1 MNDLVIS
8 AVEAIPL
15 KIYGDTHF
23 AISEGRANAHF
34 AVLLILKTDDENIYG
49 FSEVACAPPGKPEEI
64 PGEIISAVENF
75 IGPALLGTK
84 TTHLNQAMQLVQ
96 KSIKGKNW
104 TKAAT
109 NVALHDLWAKSQ
121 NQSLLTMLGGEV
133 KSRIPVIGDVIGIM
147 SPDAM
152 AEIAAHQVAMGITT
166 LKIKVG
172 ETITA
177 DFDRV
182 NAVRQAV
189 GDDVSIRVDAN
200 DHYVVAEAVTLINKI
215 EDCMIEHIEQP
226 IGRFDLLGMR
236 NLKKKVCIPI
246 ATDDMVASVEDAMN
260 VIRLDATDRIKIK
273 VTKHG
278 LTNARAIAKMARA
291 AGLEV
296 ILGHVF
302 QTGLGAVAEAN
313 LAASCGE
320 IRCVNEIGSLGP
332 IGVKDDLI
340 SESLRDEAG
349 YMKIPT
355 GPGLGVTL
363 DWSTVDKYRYDTNGK
378 F

>member
-1 MNDLVIS
+1 MSDLVIS

-15 KIYGDTHF
+15 KIFGDTHF

-49 FSEVACAPPGKPEEI
+49 FSEIACAPPGKPEEI
-64 PGEIISAVENF
+64 PGEVVSAIENY
-75 IGPALLGTK
+75 IGPALVGTK
-84 TTHLNQAMQLVQ
+84 STHLNQAMQLVH

-121 NQSLLTMLGGEV
+121 KQPLLTMLGGEV

-152 AEIAAHQVAMGITT
+152 AEVAAHQVRDGIKT

-172 ETITA
+172 ETVAA
-177 DFDRV
+177 DVDRV
-182 NAVRQAV
+182 RAVRQAV

-200 DHYVVAEAVTLINKI
+200 DHYVVAEAVSLINKI
-215 EDCMIEHIEQP
+215 EDCMIEHVEQP
-226 IGRFDLLGMR
+226 IGRFDLLGMK
-236 NLKKKVCIPI
+236 NLRKKVSIPI
-246 ATDDMVASVEDAMN
+246 TTDDMVASVEDAMN
-260 VIRLDATDRIKIK
+260 VIRLDATDRIKVK

-278 LTNARAIAKMARA
+278 LTDARAIAKMARA

-302 QTGLGAVAEAN
+302 QTGLGAVAEAH
-313 LAASCGE
+313 LAASCAE

-340 SESLRDEAG
+340 AESLRKEAG
-349 YMKIPT
+349 YMEIPK

-363 DWSTVDKYRYDTNGK
+363 DWLTVDKYRYD
-378 F
+378 FRDI

>member
-1 MNDLVIS
+1 MGDLVIS

-15 KIYGDTHF
+15 KISGDTHF

-34 AVLLILKTDDENIYG
+34 AVLLILRTDDENIYG
-49 FSEVACAPPGKPEEI
+49 FSEIACAPPGKPEEI
-64 PGEIISAVENF
+64 PGEIFSSIENY
-75 IGPALLGTK
+75 IRPALLGTK
-84 TTHLNQAMQLVQ
+84 ATHLNQAVQLV
-96 KSIKGKNW
+96 KKAIKGKNW

-121 NQSLLTMLGGEV
+121 KQSLLTMLGGEI

-152 AEIAAHQVAMGITT
+152 AEAAAYQVGRGVKT

-172 ETITA
+172 ETVAT
-177 DFDRV
+177 DVDRV
-182 NAVRQAV
+182 KAVRKAV
-189 GDDVSIRVDAN
+189 GNDVSIRVDAN
-200 DHYVVAEAVTLINKI
+200 NHFVVAEAVSFINKI
-215 EDCMIEHIEQP
+215 EHCIIEHVEQP

-236 NLKKKVCIPI
+236 NLRKKVNIPI
-246 ATDDMVASVEDAMN
+246 TTDDMVASIEDAMN
-260 VIRLDATDRIKIK
+260 VIRLDAADRIKVK

-278 LTNARAIAKMARA
+278 LTDARAIAKMARA

-302 QTGLGAVAEAN
+302 QTGLGAVAEAH
-313 LAASCGE
+313 LAASCTE

-340 SESLRDEAG
+340 AESLRREAG
-349 YMKIPT
+349 YIEIPV

-363 DWSTVDKYRYDTNGK
+363 NWSTIDKYRYNIGDY
-378 F
+378 